1 MKRLL
6 SFKATLVLLLLALG
20 WTMPSQAKTVYLKP
34 TSWVAD
40 GARFALYMFG
50 GASNAWANF
59 ELVDATNNI
68 YKATFDD
75 SQTNM
80 IFCRMNGS
88 STENIWDNRWNQSDN
103 LAAPSADNLLYTITE
118 GRWGIGS
125 DGNENGKIADGDGL
139 TTEAYTEPIAAGYT
153 VDFNTEITTTSPDF
167 AVASNWG
174 HIVGSNDY
182 DGYGPY
188 YMKYGYAPEGG
199 VDGSGALCVLAQN
212 GYYLGNTQSEADFEE
227 GSYDYLITPKVN
239 GTVTLQVKRY
249 NVTGY
254 SSYVKIFAVNEAGT
268 NVGNEIAT
276 TLSGS
281 INESDWVTLSLTLAE
296 EQRLAIR
303 AQAVLLDN
311 FTAES
316 ATISVVPAL
325 SITSLTSADGESTTY
340 FDMNADGS
348 YTVSYKVKIQNTGEV
363 DLIAG
368 TTENYTLS
376 VSIDGI
382 AYGSFDIPVNV
393 AVGET
398 SEEFVANIVVPNG
411 APTGWKYRTLKE
423 NLSNTTFG
431 TPKVTWSNTIAYN
444 PVAYLIKKGKE
455 PVSKGSSVTSETA
468 VSFGMISTPTT
479 LNYEIFANN
488 AGNLQVKNIMATGD
502 FTVSPANTLPYTIA
516 AHTGMY
522 LDITANATETSEGL
536 LTITYVDKN
545 GEDATVTATLSETV
559 IDASKWI
566 ATFDDGIWPE
576 GTIHQS
582 SLSLLTNSYYGYDN
596 AIKSSNSY
604 SNKFFT
610 PLLHATAGESM
621 AFDAMLDSNNGSVK
635 VYVTTD
641 RSNLGEAVL
650 SLSSSQLNTTSM
662 TSQSVSITEEGDYYV
677 VFEIYNAMLD
687 NLYGFEKVDVTHDIM
702 VNSYLLNGYVE
713 SDQTIQT
720 GDVIK
725 PAFEILPVQ
734 SETASAYS
742 VKFYVGEEAVATAE
756 AVDLTAGTAKKFT
769 FEYTPNLTA
778 TATFDTYAA
787 IEFTDGTI
795 VKSPKQK
802 LTITCEPVFVFFN
815 AGTAVYSNKP
825 SNRSTAITFGKVNE
839 SNLVQNFEIYNWGSA
854 PLTVKSI
861 TVPEGFSVNVNEA
874 TVAPKERQAV
884 NITFSAETPNSYS
897 GNLTIVYVDKDGA
910 DQTFELSVSGTLL
923 DPSKWY
929 ANFGTSDSDSN
940 YPAGSLVQANVSLA
954 TPTTNNAALKS
965 SSSTKN
971 LFISP
976 LLSGATGEKLQFE
989 ARNTSINYNGKVA
1002 VYILKDHV
1010 AAANTTTDDEFAA
1023 LNPTLVDEISLS
1035 STDFTVFSVTMPS
1048 AGNYYVA
1055 FKIQDAYVDEIYG
1068 LTSVEV
1074 GPELI
1079 LSSSNIPTEAMQN
1092 VASTA
1097 TVNILNLGLQN
1108 EEAGSYEVTAY
1119 VDGEATSTG
1128 EAVAIPMNHK
1138 LNDEGT
1144 QLSVNIIYPQVGTFP
1159 VYIEVKAGDYS
1170 VKTEP
1175 VDVTFAEEEAKSE
1188 ADMAA
1193 NGTTFE
1199 VPLYLNYKNSE
1210 SITLYNAEALAATGI
1225 SAGAKIKTI
1234 TYKGYKDTDVQT
1246 TSFQV
1251 YYKWTD
1257 DQTLSQPATT
1267 YPYAAADNGMTKLI
1281 DEDHTWN
1288 KVGSSSE
1295 LGDMIVLDFSA
1306 NPLTYES
1313 GKSLVIYMHS
1323 YVDGFKSA
1331 YFEKSTLSSDFCY
1344 TRKADAATLS
1354 SSWSK
1359 AVPAAIHFAL
1369 EATPATLSGTITKND
1384 GSGLEGATI
1393 TLKAENGVQYAGTT
1407 AADGTYSVNVIQS
1420 NLEYDVTI
1428 AAEGYKS
1435 LVPHIT
1441 FNGESKIQDLTLH
1454 TFYGIVGDAAMG
1466 LDWDNDAEMTQSEE
1480 DLNVFTL
1487 TKNVTIEAAGTYY
1500 YKLRA
1505 DHEWNETV
1513 YGYQLPA
1520 GINNKDYNFGEAG
1533 VYDLTFTANVLTHSL
1548 ELNAVKVADAPVTI
1562 TMSSLKY
1569 ATLYYENVNLVVP
1582 EGLVAYAAVVGD
1594 KVDLQ
1599 QFAAAGDVIP
1609 AGTPVVLGG
1618 EAGDYEFGITEET
1631 GMTPATNDLIGSEEG
1646 GKDEETG
1653 YKYYVLN
1660 RKNGVAGFYF
1670 QKGSAGAYADV
1681 KPHQAYL
1688 KVDASLAKAG
1698 GYGFDDVATGIDSID
1713 AGMLTDNDKVYTLS
1727 GVRVNANR
1735 VAKGVYIVNGQKVVI
1750 K

>member
-1 MKRLL
+1 
-6 SFKATLVLLLLALG
+6 
-20 WTMPSQAKTVYLKP
+20 MPSQAKTVYLKP